1 MGNKT
6 HRRPATD
13 IRAAIAA
20 ERQELAALLDGLSA
34 EEWDA
39 PTLCAG
45 WRVREVAAHMTMGFR
60 YSLPKMARELVRAR
74 GNLHR
79 MTDRCA
85 HKDAATYSTREL
97 AALLRDNASH
107 PWRPP
112 VGGIEAALGHDV
124 IHGLDI
130 TVALNLDRRVPEDRL
145 RILLESINAR
155 TLKFFGADLRGIELR
170 ATDLGWS
177 FGTGTPLSGAAQ
189 DLLLLAYGR
198 KLPPGRLHG
207 ELRDRFVAVQAA
219 PPRKPDDCR

>member
-1 MGNKT
+1 MGNT
-6 HRRPATD
+6 TYRRPATD

-20 ERQELAALLDGLSA
+20 ERRELAAMLDGLSA

-39 PTLCAG
+39 PTLCVG
-45 WRVREVAAHMTMGFR
+45 WRVREAAAHMTMGFR
-60 YSLPKMARELVRAR
+60 YSLSKMAVELVRSR

-85 HKDAATYSTREL
+85 HKDAAAYSTREL
-97 AALLRDNASH
+97 AAFLSDNADH

-130 TVALNLDRRVPEDRL
+130 TVALGLGRRVPEDRL
-145 RILLESINAR
+145 RILLESVNAR
-155 TLKFFGADLRGIELR
+155 TLGFFGADLNGIELR
-170 ATDLGWS
+170 ADDLDWS
-177 FGTGTPLSGAAQ
+177 FGTGTPVSGAAQ

-198 KLPPGRLHG
+198 RLPPGHLRGALH
-207 ELRDRFVAVQAA
+207 DRFVAAQA
-219 PPRKPDDCR
+219 